1 MKKLFFI
8 FWVLIAICLCV
19 YSFTQVDLSLTLNK
33 SSFVQDIQKSFQYV
47 GYFNRPLSTYFYT
60 AIVAVM
66 FGIYLWT
73 LHLVRKKQLSRKS
86 LWVTIL
92 AISGILF
99 VSYNAFSYDIFNYIF
114 DARIITDYHANPYV
128 HKALDYPADPM
139 LSFMRWTHR
148 VYPYGPAWLVLTV
161 PLTFF
166 GTSFFIG
173 TFYLFKAL
181 MVGSFIGS
189 VWMIEKIVRQTTKD
203 QRLKTNLPDPLFAL
217 AFFAFN
223 PLVIIESLVSAHN
236 DIVMMFVG
244 LVSVYFLFE
253 KKYLKSGI
261 IFLFAGLIKF
271 ATFFLAPAFLYYF
284 KTKNTV
290 RFFELSLVLMIVA
303 MAAAIFR
310 TQFQPWYL
318 LLVLPF
324 AAFLSKKYYV
334 LIPSIILSV
343 AALMQYPLFLYNG
356 NWDAP
361 IPQYN
366 LYIMLA
372 GIGISVIGT
381 VLYKI
386 THPKS

>member
-8 FWVLIAICLCV
+8 FWVLIAICLCI
-19 YSFTQVDLSLTLNK
+19 YSFTQVDLSLTLNQ

-47 GYFNRPLSTYFYT
+47 GYFNRPLSTYFYS
-60 AIVAVM
+60 AIVVVM

-73 LHLVRKKQLSRKS
+73 LHLIKKKQLSRKI
-86 LWVTIL
+86 LWLTVL
-92 AISGILF
+92 AISAVLF

-114 DARIITDYHANPYV
+114 DARIITEYHSNPYI

-148 VYPYGPAWLVLTV
+148 VYPYGPAWLGLTV
-161 PLTFF
+161 PLSIF

-173 TFYLFKAL
+173 TFYLFKML
-181 MVGSFIGS
+181 MVASFLGSI
-189 VWMIEKIVRQTTKD
+189 WMIEKIARKTKVI
-203 QRLKTNLPDPLFAL
+203 DPLFAI

-253 KKYLKSGI
+253 KNYLKSGTT
-261 IFLFAGLIKF
+261 FLFAGLIKF

-284 KTKNTV
+284 KTKNTI
-290 RFFELSLVLMIVA
+290 RFFEFCLVLMIGA
-303 MAAAIFR
+303 MVAAIFR

-334 LIPSIILSV
+334 FIPSIILSV

-366 LYIMLA
+366 LYIMLV
-372 GIGISVIGT
+372 GIGLSVIGT
-381 VLYKI
+381 GLYKI
-386 THPKS
+386 TRPKS